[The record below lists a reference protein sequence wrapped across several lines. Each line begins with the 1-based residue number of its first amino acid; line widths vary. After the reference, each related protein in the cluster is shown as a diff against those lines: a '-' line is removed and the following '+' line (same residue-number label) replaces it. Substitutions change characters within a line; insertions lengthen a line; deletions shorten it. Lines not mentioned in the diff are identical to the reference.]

1 MILMRDVVFFI
12 ITSVLILGM
21 FAGGVAYHFSVV
33 ESITGE
39 VTYLDSQLGQQKRII
54 GEQEQQINTL
64 SAELLQRTGQLEK
77 KLDTN
82 TKTLVDYVDTAKKQ
96 SQQQITQL
104 TGQIQQV
111 EKTSIERTNNLE
123 EQLSNL
129 DISPDFSKIIS
140 QVMPAVVS
148 VQTDKSIG
156 SGAIITNDGYVITN
170 QHVIE
175 GANALV
181 VKTFDGQRYSAQ
193 VIGQDAAIDIAVLKI
208 EGSFTGLQ
216 FANSD
221 NANIGEKVVAVGS
234 PLGLEFTVT
243 EGIISS
249 INREYNGVKYFQIDV
264 PVNPGNS
271 GGPLV
276 NKLGQIIGINSRKL
290 AGGEGI
296 GFSIKSNQAKEIV
309 EKFVDI

>member
-1 MILMRDVVFFI
+1 MRDVVFFI
-12 ITSVLILGM
+12 ITSVLIVGL
-21 FAGGVAYHFSVV
+21 FSGGVAYHFSVV

-39 VTYLDSQLGQQKRII
+39 ITYLDSQLGQQQKTIS
-54 GEQEQQINTL
+54 EQEQQINKL
-64 SAELLQRTGQLEK
+64 SAELLQRTGQLEN
-77 KLDTN
+77 KLASN
-82 TKTLVDYVDTAKKQ
+82 TKTLVDYVDTAKQQ
-96 SQQQITQL
+96 SQQQISQL

-111 EKTSIERTNNLE
+111 EKTSIERTKDLE

-175 GANALV
+175 GASIIV
-181 VKTFDGQRYSAQ
+181 VKTFDGQKYNAQ

-208 EGSFTGLQ
+208 EGSFNGLQ
-216 FANSD
+216 FGNSD
-221 NANIGEKVVAVGS
+221 NANIGEKVIAVGS

-249 INREYNGVKYFQIDV
+249 TNREYSGVQYFQIDV

-276 NKLGQIIGINSRKL
+276 NKLGQIVGINSRKL
-290 AGGEGI
+290 SGGEGI
-296 GFSIKSNQAKEIV
+296 GFSIKSNQAKQIV
-309 EKFVDI
+309 EQFVDI